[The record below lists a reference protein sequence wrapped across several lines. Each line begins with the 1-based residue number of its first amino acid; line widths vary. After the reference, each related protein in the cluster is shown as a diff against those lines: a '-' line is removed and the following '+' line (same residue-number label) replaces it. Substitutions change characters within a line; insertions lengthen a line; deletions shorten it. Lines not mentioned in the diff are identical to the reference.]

1 MHKNGFKFL
10 LFLKPVSLAEI
21 ELRRQTAAVRRRA
34 CRLESLACRL
44 ESLDSRSMVYIGR
57 IHTPVAGGPQH
68 HSRRHAVLSEYNL
81 FADVQMLPAKMAAA
95 GSRRQPKGASVD
107 DQQVGLLLH
116 TRSKLAKAFA

>member
-21 ELRRQTAAVRRRA
+21 ELRRQTAAVRRR
-34 CRLESLACRL
+34 ACRL